1 MFAPSRRTLLSII
14 CLGSL
19 SFAGFG
25 CRQDEALDETPTA
38 PFVVNEA
45 DLPSDDEIR
54 DQIDQVLAYTGARN
68 LNAQEHAAWQIVHGI
83 VAFGRGLQMYNQG
96 ELVSALDYLLA
107 GGTVRGWNL
116 FPGDHGLDTLLEE
129 GSKSGQGHPD
139 QWLGYLS
146 LCGLEADQTIVVQGK
161 TFTVN
166 DLVTQAQWDIYDGME
181 SSWTLMGLSTYLPL
195 DSKWTAKDG
204 SEWTIERIMGMEA
217 AQNLGESACGGSHRL
232 CGLTVALNRY
242 IAEGGE
248 LQGGWLAADAK
259 VRECVEKTRQFQQAD
274 GCFSTNYFERP
285 GNSPDLAL
293 RMSTTGHTLEFL
305 TYALNDEELKQ
316 PWVTAAVVR
325 LCKIF
330 DQTRELPMECGALYH
345 SARAL
350 QNYRLRRFGAP
361 AFEGEAVADGSGR
374 PADEA
379 QDEAQEVAAD
389 DEVGA
394 APVAR

>member
-1 MFAPSRRTLLSII
+1 MPSSRTSLLPLFLLLALAPT
-14 CLGSL
+14 
-19 SFAGFG
+19 G
-25 CRQDEALDETPTA
+25 CSHEEALDEPAATSLT
-38 PFVVNEA
+38 VKES
-45 DLPSDDEIR
+45 DLPSDEEIR
-54 DQIDQVLAYTGARN
+54 EHIDRVLAYTGARN
-68 LNAQEHAAWQIVHGI
+68 LNAQEHAAWQVVHGI
-83 VAFGRGLQMYNQG
+83 VGFGRGLQMYNNG

-107 GGTVRGWNL
+107 GGTMRGWNL
-116 FPGDHGLDTLLEE
+116 FPGDHGLETLLEE

-161 TFTVN
+161 TFTIN

-181 SSWTLMGLSTYLPL
+181 SSWTLMGLSTFLPL
-195 DSKWTAKDG
+195 DTKWTAKDG
-204 SEWTIERIMGMEA
+204 SEWTIERIMAMES
-217 AQNLGESACGGSHRL
+217 AQDLGESACGGSHRM

-242 IAEGGE
+242 MVEGGE
-248 LQGGWLAADAK
+248 LKGGWLAADEK
-259 VRECVEKTRQFQQAD
+259 IRHTVDTVRKYQQSD
-274 GCFSTNYFERP
+274 GCFSTSYFERP
-285 GNSPDLAL
+285 GNSPDLSL

-330 DQTRELPMECGALYH
+330 DQTRDLPMECGGLYH

-361 AFEGEAVADGSGR
+361 AFGADAVADGSTTSVEQASDATTPE
-374 PADEA
+374 PAEA
-379 QDEAQEVAAD
+379 ES
-389 DEVGA
+389 
-394 APVAR
+394 VAR

>member
-1 MFAPSRRTLLSII
+1 MLRRRTPHVWWPLVFV
-14 CLGSL
+14 SL
-19 SFAGFG
+19 AAIGLG
-25 CRQDEALDETPTA
+25 CRQDEALDEA
-38 PFVVNEA
+38 PSAPLVVNEA
-45 DLPSDDEIR
+45 ELPSDDEIR
-54 DQIDQVLAYTGARN
+54 EQIDSVLAYTGARN

-96 ELVSALDYLLA
+96 ELVSALDFLLA

-116 FPGDHGLDTLLEE
+116 YAGDHGLETLLEE

-161 TFTVN
+161 TFTIN

-195 DSKWTAKDG
+195 DAKWTAKNG
-204 SEWTIERIMGMEA
+204 SEWTIERIMAMEA
-217 AQNLGESACGGSHRL
+217 AQDLGESACGGSHRL

-242 IAEGGE
+242 LAEGGKLE
-248 LQGGWLAADAK
+248 GGWLTADTK
-259 VRECVEKTRQFQQAD
+259 IRESVETARRFQQAD

-316 PWVTAAVVR
+316 PWVTASVVR
-325 LCKIF
+325 LVKIF
-330 DQTRELPMECGALYH
+330 EQTRDLPMECGALYH
-345 SARAL
+345 SARGL

-361 AFEGEAVADGSGR
+361 AFVGEAVADGSVK
-374 PADEA
+374 PAEA
-379 QDEAQEVAAD
+379 ANDSASESD
-389 DEVGA
+389 SDSK
-394 APVAR
+394 PVAR